1 MLERSASQVSTA
13 RHLTWQRCGSFL
25 AVLLVMRVLYE
36 RVTGRPLP
44 LPAAAGAAAGPA
56 GAAAT
61 KNGFGPLPQDDSA
74 EVVELDVE
82 MSSLMGH
89 KHHRVT

>member
-1 MLERSASQVSTA
+1 MSPPL
-13 RHLTWQRCGSFL
+13 L

-44 LPAAAGAAAGPA
+44 LPAAASASAAGPA
-56 GAAAT
+56 GAAVT
-61 KNGFGPLPQDDSA
+61 KNGFGPLPHDDSA

-89 KHHRVT
+89 KHHRVV